1 MSKRS
6 KSGVISDMEAVIPN
20 RVGTGTNLARGVDGK
35 FTSGNKDA
43 TMTEAV
49 SSILGNSAIV
59 SRQMGISDLDLR
71 EGFSHTT
78 TGIPYAIHGTATL
91 VQQQV
96 AKALAAYQDPIKA
109 ILGTAVH
116 RDRKIIIRRKYVVG
130 GKAMITPERA
140 PARTV
145 AIKEDERHVTL
156 ARYGGDLEMNLNLFL
171 RPEEAREEFQM
182 KLDAQKAQ
190 LEQQLCKLGY
200 DMLLREGTQL
210 TEAMMRAHPGNKDM
224 GPRERQRK
232 ADAIYTHT
240 CFGAMNKNNYPIEAL
255 MASAK
260 AANLYTPG
268 APHGYSTMI
277 IPNGM
282 YEMHKYTKPEELV
295 YNLNGVKSP
304 DKKPVTLKFER
315 ALKDTRTGM
324 NLLVHTGFADSQY
337 RGTPYAVNGGGG
349 LARKIKI
356 LVYYDTQDATAPV
369 RIANVHTGGFEPVE
383 AKKRYLREY
392 TVLASSAIMAVPG
405 SDTGELLY
413 AYPSTGISTSQTTE
427 SMKMQLRVYL
437 GSILYDPT
445 KILILPDVF
454 VHAVLGASELLE
466 VNRQGATGQGPM
478 QVGTSS
484 ADLYDTYCEE
494 MIGAKTNSG
503 EARVAYCGRVDHTV
517 EGKFVTL
524 HENRG
529 HLGKLDDPDSM
540 TLNGGYAYKRELRP

>member
-6 KSGVISDMEAVIPN
+6 RSGVVSDMGAVIPN
-20 RVGTGTNLARGVDGK
+20 RVGTGSNLARGTDGK
-35 FTSGNKDA
+35 FTAKNKDK
-43 TMTEAV
+43 TMDEVVT
-49 SSILGNSAIV
+49 SILGQSAIV
-59 SRQMGISDLDLR
+59 SRQMGVSDLDLR

-96 AKALAAYQDPIKA
+96 AKALAEYQDPIKA

-210 TEAMMRAHPGNKDM
+210 TEAMLRSTPANSKMAPAD
-224 GPRERQRK
+224 RQRY
-232 ADAIYTHT
+232 ADSIYAHT

-295 YNLNGVKSP
+295 YKLNGVKSP
-304 DKKPVTLKFER
+304 DRKPVTLKFER

-324 NLLVHTGFADSQY
+324 NLLVHTGFADTAY

-349 LARKIKI
+349 LAREVKI
-356 LVYYDTQDATAPV
+356 LVYYDCVNGPDGKPLEGKCQ
-369 RIANVHTGGFEPVE
+369 IANVKTGGYEQVT
-383 AKKRYLREY
+383 AGKRYLREY
-392 TVLASSAIMAVPG
+392 TVIASSAIMAVPG

-437 GSILYDPT
+437 GSVLYDPT

-454 VHAVLGASELLE
+454 VHAVTKATE
-466 VNRQGATGQGPM
+466 VKECTGYTENDYGPM
-478 QVGTSS
+478 QVGGSKS
-484 ADLYDTYCEE
+484 VY
-494 MIGAKTNSG
+494 NSNCG
-503 EARVAYCGRVDHTV
+503 SVDSLEGVAYCGKVMQN
-517 EGKFVTL
+517 GKVI

-529 HLGKLDDPDSM
+529 HFGKLDDPDSM
-540 TLNGGYAYKRELRP
+540 TLNGGYAYKRDLHP